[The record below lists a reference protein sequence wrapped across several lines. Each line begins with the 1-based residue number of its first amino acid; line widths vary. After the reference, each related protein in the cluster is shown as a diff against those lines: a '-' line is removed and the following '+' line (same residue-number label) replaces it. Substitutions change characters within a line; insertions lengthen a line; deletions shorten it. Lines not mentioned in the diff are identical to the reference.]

1 MSPPGYDARMTR
13 IEKEQVA
20 ALEIGRYA
28 GPIRLVTG
36 AVELERALTELRRER
51 VLGFDTETRPAFRPG
66 ESYPPALVQLA
77 GEHAVYVLQLRR
89 HDFSAAIAE
98 LLGTAAIVKA
108 GVSVADDLKSL
119 KKVMPFEERSVVD
132 LGTLAKRAGVK
143 QSGVRNLAAM
153 FLGFRIPKGKKTSNW
168 AAAHLSPAQLGYA
181 ATDAWACRE
190 LYLDFEKKGW
200 LDKANPPLASSLPP
214 LSGGRQSG

>member
-108 GVSVADDLKSL
+108 GVSVADDLKS
-119 KKVMPFEERSVVD
+119 VVD